1 MPSLHSKELFSS
13 APRRGRPR
21 KSKTGAP
28 APSKKR
34 RTMSAAARNRISEAM
49 KQRWVQR
56 QNKGYD
62 HEQESQWKK
71 RRCAEEI

>member
-1 MPSLHSKELFSS
+1 
-13 APRRGRPR
+13 
-21 KSKTGAP
+21 
-28 APSKKR
+28 
-34 RTMSAAARNRISEAM
+34 MSAAARNRISEAM